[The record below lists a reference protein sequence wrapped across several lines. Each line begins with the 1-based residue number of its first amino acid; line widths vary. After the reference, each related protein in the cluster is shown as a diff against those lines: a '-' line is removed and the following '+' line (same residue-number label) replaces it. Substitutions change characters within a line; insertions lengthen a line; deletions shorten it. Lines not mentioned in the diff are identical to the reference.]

1 MKPTITLVV
10 DRATIETVSMGADA
24 VERKMK
30 WWHIRDLAAAL
41 TAAGADAPIFLGGL
55 DEAPESWAYV
65 LLTGWLEPIAVNP
78 AVRARFP
85 RTVAF
90 IELNETCREAEKFGL
105 AGALHDISIYGYRAD
120 ATGRAVAA
128 DAPFAV
134 RKEVAA
140 RLHWSLTP
148 INSSSDFACTATINT
163 PFPTALITYLT
174 ALLGEP

>member
-10 DRATIETVSMGADA
+10 DRAAIESVTRGPDA
-24 VERKMK
+24 AEAEMK

-65 LLTGWLEPIAVNP
+65 LLTGWLDQVASTPPSAPVF
-78 AVRARFP
+78 RAPSRSL
-85 RTVAF
+85 RST
-90 IELNETCREAEKFGL
+90 TCREAEKFGL
-105 AGALHDISIYGYRAD
+105 AGALHGISVEGYEAD

-148 INSSSDFACTATINT
+148 INSSSDFACTDTTNS
-163 PFPTALITYLT
+163 PLPTALITYLK

>member
-1 MKPTITLVV
+1 MKLTITLVV
-10 DRATIETVSMGADA
+10 DRAAIELGARKPDV
-24 VERKMK
+24 VERLMK
-30 WWHIRDLAAAL
+30 RWHIRDLAAAL
-41 TAAGADAPIFLGGL
+41 IAAGADAPVFLGGL

-65 LLTGWLEPIAVNP
+65 LLTGWLDPVASNP

-90 IELNETCREAEKFGL
+90 IEINETCRDAEKYGL

-148 INSSSDFACTATINT
+148 INSSSDFACTDTTNS
-163 PFPTALITYLT
+163 PLPTALIT
-174 ALLGEP
+174 